1 MPENA
6 ASDVEFTRREA
17 ESIARTFNLAFN
29 NAVIYGAH
37 HPSVKKSLYDF
48 LGVLLDPLN
57 QSGMISFM
65 LHRESLFVEQWRV
78 DTKLHARRLLDF
90 FTKSGVQ
97 SISFEK
103 GLNGDTLRAFFPI
116 LVGSD
121 KNVERIQTALAEQ
134 NIKVIRINYVFYRK
148 ITSDETVV
156 QKESAD
162 ARVLDAERARKE
174 NFLLQ
179 NIGTVISLKDLAE
192 KPKQITRELISVIG
206 GTGETA
212 PEEAIAALRVLNR
225 EISEIDKTDGPLSI
239 EALSE
244 VVMRL
249 KMDLRDSL
257 AVQKQLGKL
266 AGEKEQVFDQVDRMS
281 YEVIVRIMQQE
292 YRNGSISARRLA
304 NLIRR
309 MVPDLK
315 ELKKLLPLLKRGL
328 FAEGM
333 QLSEYLEL
341 LEELNQELQS
351 ETMLSVLEEGAEDI
365 GISLDRIVD
374 GIKSDPGE
382 AARLI
387 YLASTIRNG
396 AGNDEAILSDLLTSY
411 IEAAGRKIAA
421 TSERIKE
428 EGNPKIFEAMLL
440 QLEEQLLGKLHEQG
454 LPNDLVKQI
463 DSGLATRF
471 KKTLEQLKA
480 DWMVTTA
487 AEAGELT
494 GTQLVRLLD
503 TVADQQ
509 IDISTV
515 TAPLEQSLFAKGY
528 SREQVRG
535 VLDEFTRKYNEE
547 QLQSQTMTEK
557 PSPKEQPA
565 GVLSPNNTRFFLQR
579 FIKEHIRYGNP
590 FSAIAV
596 SVVAERTEEA
606 WTIAEREL
614 TERFRFHVYLELRK
628 ALRDLD
634 LVGTLD
640 PIDNVPFA
648 LLPMTD
654 AEGCKTASNRITTRF
669 SKRFSDKDGTDH
681 QVKVA
686 VTALAF
692 QRTVTPGEKS
702 FLAHLKKLHAKSV
715 KRTKREIAESA

>member
-1 MPENA
+1 MPKNT
-6 ASDVEFTRREA
+6 ASDAELGRREA

-48 LGVLLDPLN
+48 LGVLIEPLN
-57 QSGMISFM
+57 QSGMISLM
-65 LHRESLFVEQWRV
+65 LHRESLFVDQWRV
-78 DTKLHARRLLDF
+78 DMKIHARKLLDF

-103 GLNGDTLRAFFPI
+103 GLTGDLLRAFFPV

-121 KNVERIQTALAEQ
+121 KKVERIQNSLAQ
-134 NIKVIRINYVFYRK
+134 RNITNIKINYVFYRK

-156 QKESAD
+156 QKDSPD
-162 ARVLDAERARKE
+162 ARKLDTERARKE

-192 KPKQITRELISVIG
+192 KPKQFTEELISVIG
-206 GTGETA
+206 GTSEVT
-212 PEEAIAALRVLNR
+212 PEEAITALRYLNR
-225 EISEIDKTDGPLSI
+225 EISEIDKNDGPLSV
-239 EALSE
+239 EVLSE

-266 AGEKEQVFDQVDRMS
+266 AEGKEQVLDQVDRMS
-281 YEVIVRIMQQE
+281 YEVIVKIMQEE
-292 YRNGSISARRLA
+292 YRNGSVSAKRLA

-309 MVPDLK
+309 MIPDLT

-333 QLSEYLEL
+333 QLPEYLAL
-341 LEELNQELQS
+341 LEELNEELQS
-351 ETMLSVLEEGAEDI
+351 ETVISVLKEGAEDI
-365 GISLDRIVD
+365 GISLERIVE
-374 GIKSDPGE
+374 GMKSDPGE

-387 YLASTIRNG
+387 YLASTIRKDT
-396 AGNDEAILSDLLTSY
+396 NDDEVALSNLLISY
-411 IEAAGRKIAA
+411 IEAAGRKMAA
-421 TSERIKE
+421 TSEKIKE
-428 EGNPKIFEAMLL
+428 EGNPKILEAMLL

-454 LPNDLVKQI
+454 LPDDLVKQI
-463 DSGLATRF
+463 DSGLSTRF
-471 KKTLEQLKA
+471 KQTLEQLKT

-494 GTQLVRLLD
+494 GTHLVRLLD

-515 TAPLEQSLFAKGY
+515 TSPLEQSLFAKGY
-528 SREQVRG
+528 TRDQVKS
-535 VLDEFTRKYNEE
+535 VVDEFTRKYNEE
-547 QLQSQTMTEK
+547 QSQIMIEK
-557 PSPKEQPA
+557 PSPKELPT
-565 GVLSPNNTRFFLQR
+565 GILSANNTRFFLQR

-590 FSAIAV
+590 FSVLAV
-596 SVVAERTEEA
+596 SVVAERTEKA

-614 TERFRFHVYLELRK
+614 TEKFRAHVYTELRGI
-628 ALRDLD
+628 LRDLD
-634 LVGTLD
+634 LVGSLT

-654 AEGCKTASNRITTRF
+654 AEGCKTACDRVTRRF
-669 SKRFSDKDGTDH
+669 SERFTHKSDTGY
-681 QVKVA
+681 QIKVA
-686 VTALAF
+686 VTAQAF
-692 QRTVTPGEKS
+692 DRTITPGEKS
-702 FLAHLKKLHAKSV
+702 FLEHLTKQHAKYV
-715 KRTKREIAESA
+715 KRAKREIVESA